1 VFEILFV
8 IGTGI
13 GNGRKKGQDLGFG
26 YSSSSS
32 AYRAYTLRP
41 PMSSAALPREEGMG
55 GCLLVL
61 VLFCPIYY
69 TLCVLYFVAMYVV
82 GINLGGL
89 FTQQIKFSHKVEM
102 PFVLLYLSIT
112 NLSKP
117 PPILLPNQSSLLQR
131 LPIPNLRLTHKT
143 AHIRTLA
150 QLEPL
155 TPQQHIHGIQ
165 MEIRIRHHKTVIVI
179 R

>member
-8 IGTGI
+8 IGIGI

-26 YSSSSS
+26 YSSSS

-61 VLFCPIYY
+61 FYFCSIYY
-69 TLCVLYFVAMYVV
+69 TLCVLYFIAMYVV
-82 GINLGGL
+82 GINLGNWT
-89 FTQQIKFSHKVEM
+89 FTHNQITHKSEDLSSHCIYPSLIYSIHLKNS
-102 PFVLLYLSIT
+102 PSPNLL
-112 NLSKP
+112 
-117 PPILLPNQSSLLQR
+117 LLQR

-155 TPQQHIHGIQ
+155 TPQQHVHGIQ
-165 MEIRIRHHKTVIVI
+165 MEIRIRHHKTVIII